1 MNILP
6 ANLFSKNKNHK
17 IKKVA
22 LLISTNYK
30 NTEYELRGCNNDTQ
44 LIYSLLVKNFNYKK
58 ENINLLT
65 DYTIKKCTKDNI
77 MYVFQNIVKESN
89 NIDTIFIHFS
99 GHGNN
104 KGILLNNDEVLFNY
118 EFKDNF
124 LNKISKDTKIIIIFD
139 CCKSGNY
146 IDTKFI
152 SNINFYILNVKIL
165 FLAACNKIQN
175 TTEIYINEKKMYYGI
190 FTYFLNYI
198 IKKYRQISWSE
209 LIYILKLLINET
221 NKNQAQDPN
230 IKTINYNSLDD
241 IIKI

>member
-1 MNILP
+1 LNILT
-6 ANLFSKNKNHK
+6 ANLFSKNKTQK
-17 IKKVA
+17 IKKIA
-22 LLISTNYK
+22 LLVSTNYK
-30 NTEYELRGCNNDTQ
+30 NTNYELRGCNNDTK
-44 LIYSLLVKNFNYKK
+44 LIYNLLIENFNYTK

-65 DYTIKKCTKDNI
+65 DYTIKSSTKNNI
-77 MYVFQNIVKESN
+77 MDIFQNIVNESN
-89 NIDTIFIHFS
+89 NIDTIFIYFS

-118 EFKDNF
+118 EFKDN
-124 LNKISKDTKIIIIFD
+124 LLDKISKDTKIIIIFD

-152 SNINFYILNVKIL
+152 SNINFYILNLKIL
-165 FLAACNKIQN
+165 FLSACNEIQN
-175 TTEIYINEKKMYYGI
+175 TTEIYINKEKIYYGI

-209 LIYILKLLINET
+209 LMYILKLLINKT
-221 NKNQAQDPN
+221 NKNQDPN
-230 IKTINYNSLDD
+230 IKTINYNYLDD

>member
-1 MNILP
+1 MDI
-6 ANLFSKNKNHK
+6 
-17 IKKVA
+17 
-22 LLISTNYK
+22 
-30 NTEYELRGCNNDTQ
+30 
-44 LIYSLLVKNFNYKK
+44 
-58 ENINLLT
+58 
-65 DYTIKKCTKDNI
+65 
-77 MYVFQNIVKESN
+77 FQNIVNESN
-89 NIDTIFIHFS
+89 NIDTIFIYFS

-118 EFKDNF
+118 EFKDN
-124 LNKISKDTKIIIIFD
+124 LLDKISKDTKIIIIFD

-152 SNINFYILNVKIL
+152 SNINFYILNLKIL
-165 FLAACNKIQN
+165 FLSACNEIQN
-175 TTEIYINEKKMYYGI
+175 TTEIYINKEKIYYGI

-209 LIYILKLLINET
+209 LMYILKLLINKT
-221 NKNQAQDPN
+221 NKNQDPN

>member
-1 MNILP
+1 MNILT
-6 ANLFSKNKNHK
+6 ANLFSKNKTQK
-17 IKKVA
+17 IKKIA
-22 LLISTNYK
+22 LLVSTNYK
-30 NTEYELRGCNNDTQ
+30 NTNYELKGCTNDTR
-44 LIYSLLVKNFNYKK
+44 LIYNLLIENFNYTK

-65 DYTIKKCTKDNI
+65 DYTIKSSTKNNI
-77 MYVFQNIVKESN
+77 MDIFQNIVNESN
-89 NIDTIFIHFS
+89 NIDTIFIYFS

-118 EFKDNF
+118 EFKDN
-124 LNKISKDTKIIIIFD
+124 LLDKISKDTKIIIIFD

-152 SNINFYILNVKIL
+152 SNINFYILNLKIL
-165 FLAACNKIQN
+165 FLSACNEIQN
-175 TTEIYINEKKMYYGI
+175 TTEIYINKEKMYYGI

-209 LIYILKLLINET
+209 LMYILKLLINKT
-221 NKNQAQDPN
+221 NKNQDPN

>member
-17 IKKVA
+17 IA

-30 NTEYELRGCNNDTQ
+30 NTDYELRGCSNDTK
-44 LIYSLLVKNFNYKK
+44 LIYNLLIDNFNYKK
-58 ENINLLT
+58 ENIILLT
-65 DYTIKKCTKDNI
+65 DYTIKPSTKDNI
-77 MYVFQNIVKESN
+77 MNVFENIVKESS
-89 NIDTIFIHFS
+89 NIDSIFIYFS

-104 KGILLNNDEVLFNY
+104 EGILLNNDEVLFNY

-124 LNKISKDTKIIIIFD
+124 LDKISKDTKIIIIFD

-152 SNINFYILNVKIL
+152 SNINLYILNLKIL
-165 FLAACNKIQN
+165 FLSACSEIQN
-175 TTEIYINEKKMYYGI
+175 TTEIYIDEEKLYYGI

-198 IKKYRQISWSE
+198 IKKYRQIYWSE
-209 LIYILKLLINET
+209 LIYILKLLINIT
-221 NKNQAQDPN
+221 NKNQDPK
-230 IKTINYNSLDD
+230 IKTINYTSLED

>member
-1 MNILP
+1 LNILT
-6 ANLFSKNKNHK
+6 ANLFSKNKTQK
-17 IKKVA
+17 IKKIA
-22 LLISTNYK
+22 LLVSTNYK
-30 NTEYELRGCNNDTQ
+30 NTNYELKGCTNDTR
-44 LIYSLLVKNFNYKK
+44 LIYNLLIENFNYTK

-65 DYTIKKCTKDNI
+65 DYTIKSSTKNNI
-77 MYVFQNIVKESN
+77 MDIFQNIVNESN
-89 NIDTIFIHFS
+89 NIDTIFIYFS

-118 EFKDNF
+118 EFKDN
-124 LNKISKDTKIIIIFD
+124 LLDKISKDTKIIIIFD

-152 SNINFYILNVKIL
+152 SNINFYILNLKIL
-165 FLAACNKIQN
+165 FLSACNEIQN
-175 TTEIYINEKKMYYGI
+175 TTEIYINKEKMYYGI

-209 LIYILKLLINET
+209 LMYILKLLINKT
-221 NKNQAQDPN
+221 NKNQDPN

>member
-1 MNILP
+1 LNILP

-17 IKKVA
+17 IA
-22 LLISTNYK
+22 LLISTNYR
-30 NTEYELRGCNNDTQ
+30 NTKYELNGCSNDTK
-44 LIYSLLVKNFNYKK
+44 LIYNLLVKNFNYQK

-65 DYTIKKCTKDNI
+65 DYTIKSATKNNLI
-77 MYVFQNIVKESN
+77 AIFQNIIKESS
-89 NIDTIFIHFS
+89 NIDTIFIYFS

-104 KGILLNNDEVLFNY
+104 NGILLNNDEVLFNY
-118 EFKDNF
+118 ELKDNF
-124 LNKISKDTKIIIIFD
+124 LDKISKDTKIIIIFD

-152 SNINFYILNVKIL
+152 SNINFYILNLKIL
-165 FLAACNKIQN
+165 FLSSCNEIQN
-175 TTEIYINEKKMYYGI
+175 TTEIYINKEKMYYGI

-209 LIYILKLLINET
+209 LMYILKSLINKT
-221 NKNQAQDPN
+221 NKNQDPN